1 MHINFYNY
9 ACAESSKRKEE
20 KKRSVQAVEIN
31 LGKKSFI
38 MHKPSSRLHD
48 CYNYSFS

>member
-1 MHINFYNY
+1 MHVQRIQN
-9 ACAESSKRKEE
+9 EMKK

-48 CYNYSFS
+48 CYIYYFS